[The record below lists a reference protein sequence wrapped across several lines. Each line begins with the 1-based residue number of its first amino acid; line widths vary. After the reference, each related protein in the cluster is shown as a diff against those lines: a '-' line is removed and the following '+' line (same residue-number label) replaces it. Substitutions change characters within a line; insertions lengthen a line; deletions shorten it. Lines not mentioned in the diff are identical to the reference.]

1 MEEIKDQD
9 ILEAFKL
16 GDKDSDDKILHGVMR
31 QEGKMVVVFERKS
44 DQGYS
49 GFLSKSNFDLSNLS
63 QVQLN
68 YLESRGYSIEK

>member
-1 MEEIKDQD
+1 MKEIKDQD

-31 QEGKMVVVFERKS
+31 KDGRIMVVFERKS

-63 QVQLN
+63 QAQLT
-68 YLESRGYSIEK
+68 YLENRGYTLEK

>member
-1 MEEIKDQD
+1 MKEIKDQD

-16 GDKDSDDKILHGVMR
+16 GDKDSDDKILHGVTRKDGRIM
-31 QEGKMVVVFERKS
+31 VVFERKS

-63 QVQLN
+63 QVQLT
-68 YLESRGYSIEK
+68 YLEGKGYNL

>member
-1 MEEIKDQD
+1 MKEIKDQD
-9 ILEAFKL
+9 ILETFKL

-63 QVQLN
+63 PVQLS

>member
-1 MEEIKDQD
+1 MKEIKDQD

-16 GDKDSDDKILHGVMR
+16 GDKDSDDKILHGVARKDGRIM
-31 QEGKMVVVFERKS
+31 VVFERKS

-63 QVQLN
+63 QVQLT
-68 YLESRGYSIEK
+68 YLEGKGYNL

>member
-1 MEEIKDQD
+1 MKEIKDQD

>member
-1 MEEIKDQD
+1 MKEIKDKD

-31 QEGKMVVVFERKS
+31 QDGKMVVVFERKS
-44 DQGYS
+44 DHGYS

-63 QVQLN
+63 QVQRT
-68 YLESRGYSIEK
+68 YLEERGYTL

>member
-1 MEEIKDQD
+1 MEEIKDKD

-31 QEGKMVVVFERKS
+31 KDGKVMVVFERKS

-49 GFLSKSNFDLSNLS
+49 GFLSKSTFDFSNLS
-63 QVQLN
+63 QTQID
-68 YLESRGYSIEK
+68 YLERVGYSLKK

>member
-1 MEEIKDQD
+1 MKEIKDQD

-31 QEGKMVVVFERKS
+31 QEGKTVVVFERKS

>member
-63 QVQLN
+63 QVQLS

>member
-1 MEEIKDQD
+1 MKEIKDQD

-31 QEGKMVVVFERKS
+31 KDGRIMVVFERKS

-63 QVQLN
+63 QVQLT
-68 YLESRGYSIEK
+68 YLENRGYTLEK

>member
-1 MEEIKDQD
+1 MKEIKDQD

-31 QEGKMVVVFERKS
+31 KDGRVMVVFERKS

-63 QVQLN
+63 QVQLT
-68 YLESRGYSIEK
+68 YLEGKGYNL

>member
-1 MEEIKDQD
+1 MKEIKDQD

-31 QEGKMVVVFERKS
+31 KDGRIMVVFERKS

-63 QVQLN
+63 QVQRT
-68 YLESRGYSIEK
+68 YLENKGYTI